1 MKGRFCS
8 WIPNDILVVFSLI
21 PVSAHVIPARND
33 QLTSLTAASLFPRI
47 LTGID
52 CNQPMGRFTNTSLA
66 NSRNVGKHRAF
77 EGYVIYG
84 LPVTP
89 VPGKGLLHFPF
100 LVLQWA
106 FVG

>member
-1 MKGRFCS
+1 M
-8 WIPNDILVVFSLI
+8 
-21 PVSAHVIPARND
+21 
-33 QLTSLTAASLFPRI
+33 
-47 LTGID
+47 GID
-52 CNQPMGRFTNTSLA
+52 CNQPRGAKNLPLA